1 MSVTTTREPLGVA
14 THMSQRQ
21 RSTEQPSG
29 TFIYLITGSECMWYV
44 LMSLKHSTMMSCE
57 IFIRCKI
64 VLGCGGGKDLCK
76 LNIFRKKLLLTLQ
89 IANRICDIFLLILL
103 ILPIFKCHFVLWRS
117 RRNSKDPTNSVFD
130 STVTFP
136 QSRLLRHQIPFQSP
150 TTTKTYSYSNYF
162 DCIVLFH
169 FLTRK

>member
-21 RSTEQPSG
+21 CSKEQPSG
-29 TFIYLITGSECMWYV
+29 TFIYLITGSECMCYV

-76 LNIFRKKLLLTLQ
+76 LNIFRKKLLLKLQ

-103 ILPIFKCHFVLWRS
+103 ILPIFKCHFVLWRN
-117 RRNSKDPTNSVFD
+117 RRNLKNPTNSVFD

-136 QSRLLRHQIPFQSP
+136 LEPVTQTLDSFSVPNYYKEIQLFQ
-150 TTTKTYSYSNYF
+150 
-162 DCIVLFH
+162 LF
-169 FLTRK
+169 